1 MGLPRWLSGKEF
13 ASNVGATGDTGS
25 IPGWEDPLEE
35 GIATHS
41 STLTCRIPMHREAWW
56 ATVYRVAKNWT

>member
-13 ASNVGATGDTGS
+13 ACNVGATGDTGS

-35 GIATHS
+35 GVATHS

-56 ATVYRVAKNWT
+56 ATVYRVPKNWT